1 MVNILVFGDSITY
14 GAWDEEGGWVQRLR
28 KYLELYYETYN
39 LGVSGDTTDNLI
51 NRFDFEAKARID
63 ANGDNIIL
71 FSIGTNDCL
80 FLKGKKSYWVEERD
94 FKNNLKLLVK
104 LAKQYSKKIV
114 FLGLT
119 LVDESKVNPL
129 PWDTDKSNNNKSIA
143 LYNKIIK
150 TIAVENKLLFIDIY
164 EYFNKIK
171 YKELLEDGDHPN
183 TEGHKLIFE
192 IVKESLIKNKLI

>member
-1 MVNILVFGDSITY
+1 
-14 GAWDEEGGWVQRLR
+14 
-28 KYLELYYETYN
+28 
-39 LGVSGDTTDNLI
+39 
-51 NRFDFEAKARID
+51 
-63 ANGDNIIL
+63 
-71 FSIGTNDCL
+71 L